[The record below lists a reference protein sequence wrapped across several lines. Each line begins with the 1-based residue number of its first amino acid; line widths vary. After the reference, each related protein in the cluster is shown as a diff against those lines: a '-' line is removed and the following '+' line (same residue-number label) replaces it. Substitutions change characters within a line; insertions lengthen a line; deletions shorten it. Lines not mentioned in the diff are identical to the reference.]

1 MTTETSLSNTIEGKD
16 LTTFEIAPD
25 GSSFRL
31 HFRDQRGDAASLS
44 LPTASLQSLI
54 LTLPAILDHALKLQ
68 HRDNSLRLVYPLG
81 KSTIEHAAGSD
92 QYILTLATEDGF
104 KVSFAVTEAVMQ
116 GLADTIA
123 REEAMLQDGEQPF
136 LN

>member
-1 MTTETSLSNTIEGKD
+1 MSASIDGKE

-25 GSSFRL
+25 GASFKL
-31 HFRDQRGDAASLS
+31 HFRDHHGDAASLA

-54 LTLPAILDHALKLQ
+54 LTLPAILDRALKLQ

-81 KSTIEHAAGSD
+81 KSTIEHVAGTNH
-92 QYILTLATEDGF
+92 YILTLATEDGF
-104 KVSFAVTEAVMQ
+104 KVSFAVTEEILR
-116 GLADTIA
+116 GLADRIA
-123 REEAMLQDGEQPF
+123 REEAMLQDGDQPL